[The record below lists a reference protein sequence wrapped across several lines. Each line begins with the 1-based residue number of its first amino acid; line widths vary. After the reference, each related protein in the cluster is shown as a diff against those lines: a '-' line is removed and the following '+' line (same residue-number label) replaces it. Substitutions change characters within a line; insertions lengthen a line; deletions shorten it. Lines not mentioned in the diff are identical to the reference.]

1 MRRPE
6 LKSFR
11 DRNQVVVGIVG
22 TLLIIAT
29 VAAVFAVGTA
39 GILED
44 RYQLTAT
51 FTSTGGLATGAD
63 VRVAGVPVGE
73 VTGIEADFDRG
84 VVVVTFEVDEG
95 IDLGPRTTAEIAAA
109 TLLGGYYL
117 RLDGPVTEPHLAAL
131 DPDDERRQIP
141 LSRTTGPTSLND
153 VLEDTTETVTAIDF
167 GLANR
172 VVDQVAGAAERNAD
186 TLPALID
193 DVASISVALAARDA
207 EVRRLAESAEKLTAT
222 LAERDQELA
231 QLVDTSDRFLGELA
245 ARRDVLSTI
254 LSSGAV
260 AAGEASEVLV
270 RHRDAIDAIIA
281 DTDTITGELADT
293 LPVINDTLT
302 RARTLFPLVVGTL
315 DPSGGFSVRGEGIL
329 VHPGQL
335 ENIVD
340 VVQDLLSI
348 LGVQP

>member
-1 MRRPE
+1 MRRPQ

-22 TLLIIAT
+22 ILLI
-29 VAAVFAVGTA
+29 VAAVASVFAVSTA

-51 FTSTGGLATGAD
+51 FESTGGLETSAD
-63 VRVAGVPVGE
+63 VRFAGVSVGE
-73 VTGIEADFDRG
+73 VTGIDADFDRG
-84 VVVVTFEVDEG
+84 VVVVTFEVEEG

-109 TLLGGYYL
+109 TLLGGYCL
-117 RLDGPVTEPHLAAL
+117 RLDGPVTEPHLADLA
-131 DPDDERRQIP
+131 PDDERRQIP
-141 LSRTTGPTSLND
+141 LSRTTAPTSLND
-153 VLEDTTETVTAIDF
+153 VLADTTETVTAIDF

-172 VVDQVAGAAERNAD
+172 VVDQVAGAAERNVD

-222 LAERDQELA
+222 LAGRDQQLA
-231 QLVDTSDRFLGELA
+231 QLVDTSDRFLAELA
-245 ARRDVLSTI
+245 ARRDELSTI

-260 AAGEASEVLV
+260 AAGEASEVLA

-281 DTDTITGELADT
+281 DTGTITGELADT

-302 RARTLFPLVVGTL
+302 KARTLFPLLVGTL
-315 DPSGGFSVRGEGIL
+315 DPAGGFSIRGEGII
-329 VHPGQL
+329 VHPGQV
-335 ENIVD
+335 ENILD
-340 VVQDLLSI
+340 VVQDLLGI

>member
-1 MRRPE
+1 MRRPH

-22 TLLIIAT
+22 ILLIIAA
-29 VAAVFAVGTA
+29 VASVFAVSTS

-51 FTSTGGLATGAD
+51 FESTGGLDTSAD
-63 VRVAGVPVGE
+63 VRFAGVPVGE
-73 VTGIEADFDRG
+73 VTGIDADFHRG

-95 IDLGPRTTAEIAAA
+95 IDLGPRTSAQIAAA

-117 RLDGPVTEPHLAAL
+117 RLDGPVTEPHLGDL

-141 LSRTTGPTSLND
+141 LSRTTAPTSLND
-153 VLEDTTETVTAIDF
+153 VLEDTTETVSAIDF

-172 VVDQVAGAAERNAD
+172 VVDQVAGAAERNVD

-207 EVRRLAESAEKLTAT
+207 EVRRLAASAEKLTGT
-222 LAERDQELA
+222 LASRDQQLA
-231 QLVDTSDRFLGELA
+231 QLIDTSDRFLAELA
-245 ARRDVLSTI
+245 ARRDELSTI

-260 AAGEASEVLV
+260 AAGEASEVLA
-270 RHRDAIDAIIA
+270 RHRDAIDAILA
-281 DTDTITGELADT
+281 DVGTITGELADT

-302 RARTLFPLVVGTL
+302 KARTLFPLLVRTL
-315 DPSGGFSVRGEGIL
+315 DPAGGFSVRGEGIL
-329 VHPGQL
+329 VHPGQV
-335 ENIVD
+335 ENILD
-340 VVQDLLSI
+340 VVQDLLGI